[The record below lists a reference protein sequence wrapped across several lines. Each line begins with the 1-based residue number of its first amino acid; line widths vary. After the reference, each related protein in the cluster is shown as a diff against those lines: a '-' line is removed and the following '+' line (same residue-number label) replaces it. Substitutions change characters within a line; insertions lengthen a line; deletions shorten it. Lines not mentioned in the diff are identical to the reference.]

1 MEKQALLEQAKQL
14 VLLQPGLSITDTA
27 EGLTISGTYLLNSSY
42 NDIPLYDEYQVK
54 IIVPWEFPTAIPS
67 IWEVGGKVPRESTFG
82 HFLDNGE
89 LCLGANCDLISC
101 LIEEPTVSHYVCSLL
116 ESYFYSVSYYIE
128 YGVMPDFGERSHGV
142 YGLIEAYKE
151 RYGVSDDNLL
161 IDLLFYLIKRTPYR
175 GHIQCPCHSGRKLR
189 QCHGPKVLQD
199 LNSEYYMW
207 FYKDAIAILYHFY
220 EERYPKE

>member
-89 LCLGANCDLISC
+89 LCRNRQ
-101 LIEEPTVSHYVCSLL
+101 T
-116 ESYFYSVSYYIE
+116 
-128 YGVMPDFGERSHGV
+128 
-142 YGLIEAYKE
+142 
-151 RYGVSDDNLL
+151 
-161 IDLLFYLIKRTPYR
+161 
-175 GHIQCPCHSGRKLR
+175 SGRKKR
-189 QCHGPKVLQD
+189 PPPQRPGFEMAVRD
-199 LNSEYYMW
+199 SIR
-207 FYKDAIAILYHFY
+207 F
-220 EERYPKE
+220 